1 MRFLSLSV
9 NLTREILSVPFA
21 LDEVVLSDLDERD
34 ERSFWASSVGSAT
47 VPKSSAALLRS
58 ASLTF

>member
-1 MRFLSLSV
+1 M
-9 NLTREILSVPFA
+9 PFA
-21 LDEVVLSDLDERD
+21 VVEEVLSDLDERD